1 MLVHGDMGFAQVAG
15 DGMCTYV
22 EVSSLGTGGA
32 GAGTDGSST
41 GAVGVC

>member
-1 MLVHGDMGFAQVAG
+1 MLVHRDMGFAQ
-15 DGMCTYV
+15 MCTYM

-32 GAGTDGSST
+32 GAGTDGAST